1 MIKIVTLVLGPVQ
14 TPKQGVAMGNDLGEA
29 RNRRA
34 RQIVER
40 LALTPAELH
49 RLVRI
54 LRVTLDTLDPEY
66 RANVTAIAR
75 ELERSRRTVYQ
86 WADRILAAMV
96 AEMREIRVGRPR
108 REQ

>member
-1 MIKIVTLVLGPVQ
+1 MIKTVHLGDFAIPEWLGK
-14 TPKQGVAMGNDLGEA
+14 PMGRDSDGIK
-29 RNRRA
+29 NRRA

-40 LALTPAELH
+40 LALTPTELH
-49 RLVRI
+49 RLIRI

-66 RANVTAIAR
+66 RTNVTAVAR

-96 AEMREIRVGRPR
+96 EEMREIRVGRPR
-108 REQ
+108 RER